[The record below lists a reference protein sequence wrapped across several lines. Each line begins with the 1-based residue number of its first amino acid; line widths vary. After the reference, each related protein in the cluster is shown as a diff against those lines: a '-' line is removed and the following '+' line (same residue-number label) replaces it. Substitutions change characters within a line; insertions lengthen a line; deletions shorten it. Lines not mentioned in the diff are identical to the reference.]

1 MQFLTPDRVS
11 ALTNDLPLSNETK
24 FDIVWTTQDSPLGP
38 LLLATHDTALVRLA
52 FAVEGFD
59 RVLDELA
66 QHCGTRTVRSGR
78 TTDGVRRQ
86 LDEYFDGSRRTFD
99 VRYSLELTRPG
110 FRRTVQEHL
119 PQIPYGQTTSY
130 SSLAQISGSPKAV
143 RAVGTACAHNP
154 LPIVVPC
161 HRVVRSDGSFGN
173 YLGGAAAKRY
183 LLSHEDAVAAS

>member
-1 MQFLTPDRVS
+1 MQFLTSDRVS

-66 QHCGTRTVRSGR
+66 QHCGTRTVHSGR
-78 TTDGVRRQ
+78 TTDAVRRQ

-130 SSLAQISGSPKAV
+130 SALAQISGSPKAV